1 MNKYF
6 YSQIIYDRFKL
17 YADNKNISAMI
28 NNLKKEVK
36 AEDIPQ
42 SALNRIL
49 ARNVNYI
56 KH

>member
-17 YADNKNISAMI
+17 YADDKDISAMI

-36 AEDIPQ
+36 TQDLPQ
-42 SALNRIL
+42 ATLDRIL
-49 ARNVNYI
+49 KRNVNYF